1 MLSTLVMPGAS
12 FTSANGINNA
22 GLIVG
27 QYVDANGLHGFVGK
41 SGNFDPIDVPFDGV
55 IGTVASGINSGG
67 LIAGHFFDNTGEH
80 GFVEDGQSF
89 SAIDEPFVDAP
100 FAGVLD
106 TFAAGINDSV
116 KSSGSTA

>member
-1 MLSTLVMPGAS
+1 
-12 FTSANGINNA
+12 
-22 GLIVG
+22 
-27 QYVDANGLHGFVGK
+27 
-41 SGNFDPIDVPFDGV
+41 
-55 IGTVASGINSGG
+55 
-67 LIAGHFFDNTGEH
+67 
-80 GFVEDGQSF
+80 VEDGQSF